1 MGASVVARVVVARV
15 VVARVVV
22 ARVVVARVVV
32 ALAVR
37 RAAAA
42 ATALVRRLVLALDL
56 PDTLIDPFW
65 LRLLKLL
72 FLVHMYL
79 YDPGANDNATEYEAG
94 ELLS

>member
-1 MGASVVARVVVARV
+1 
-15 VVARVVV
+15 
-22 ARVVVARVVV
+22 
-32 ALAVR
+32 
-37 RAAAA
+37 
-42 ATALVRRLVLALDL
+42 VRRLVLALDL

>member
-22 ARVVVARVVV
+22 ARVVARVVV

-42 ATALVRRLVLALDL
+42 ATTLVRRLVLALDL